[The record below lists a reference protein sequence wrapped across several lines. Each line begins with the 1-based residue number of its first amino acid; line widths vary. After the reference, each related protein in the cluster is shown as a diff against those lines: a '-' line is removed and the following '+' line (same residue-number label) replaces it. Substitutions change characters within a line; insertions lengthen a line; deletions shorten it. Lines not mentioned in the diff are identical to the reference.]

1 MAQGRKKSRQLWN
14 RDYISERLFILIVYL
29 ILTFLLIITFYPVYY
44 VFVASFSDNVSANSG
59 RVLFYPQ
66 GFHLAGYTGILQMQR
81 IWTGYQNTI
90 IYVVFG
96 TLFGLV
102 CCIPAGYSL
111 SRRDLPARNIIMALF
126 VFTMFFSGGMI
137 PTYLTVR
144 NLRLLNSRLVL
155 IIMGSVSIYNIILTR
170 TFFTMNIPHEL
181 REATVIDGCGNFRFF
196 IQFAVPLSKAII
208 TVITLYVAVY
218 HWNAYFNAL
227 LFITDRTKHPLQV
240 ILRELLTSRLTEFTG
255 NIVLAEDNQQML
267 QVIRYSVIV
276 VSVVPIM
283 CLYPF
288 VQKYFI
294 KGVMIGSIK
303 G

>member
-1 MAQGRKKSRQLWN
+1 MAQGLIKSWKLWN
-14 RDYISERLFILIVYL
+14 KNSRGDRLFIITVYTL
-29 ILTFLLIITFYPVYY
+29 LTCLLMISFYPVYY
-44 VFVASFSDNVSANSG
+44 VFVASFSNNVHANSG
-59 RVLFYPQ
+59 EILFYPI
-66 GFHLAGYTGILQMQR
+66 GFHTAGYTGILQMGK
-81 IWTGYQNTI
+81 IWTGYMNTI
-90 IYVVFG
+90 IYCIFG
-96 TLFGLV
+96 TLFGLF

-111 SRRDLPARNIIMALF
+111 SRRDLPGRNVIMALF

-144 NLRLLNSRLVL
+144 NLGLVNTRLVL
-155 IIMGSVSIYNIILTR
+155 IILGSVSIYNIILIR
-170 TFFTMNIPHEL
+170 TFFSVNIPNEL

-196 IQFAVPLSKAII
+196 ISFAIPLSKAII
-208 TVITLYVAVY
+208 AVITLYVAVH

-227 LFITDRTKHPLQV
+227 LYITDRNKYPLQV
-240 ILRELLTSRLTEFTG
+240 ILRELLVSRLMEFTG
-255 NIVLAEDNQQML
+255 NVILAEDNMQML

-276 VSVVPIM
+276 VSVVPVM

-288 VQKYFI
+288 VQKYFV